1 MSQKLKVVTIGGGS
15 SYTPELLEGFIKR
28 YHELPVS
35 ELWLVDVEG
44 GKAKLDI
51 IFDLC
56 QRMIDNA
63 GVPMKLYKTLDR
75 REALKDADF
84 VTTQLRVGQLPAREL
99 DERIPLSHGYLGQ
112 ETNGAGGL
120 FKGLRTIPVIFDI
133 VKDVE
138 ELCPNAW
145 VINFTNPA
153 GMVTEAVY
161 RHTGFKRFIGVC
173 NIPIGMK
180 MFIRDVLML
189 KDSDDLSIDLFGL
202 NHMVFIKDVLVNGK
216 SRFAELLDGVASGQL
231 KASGVKNIFDLPFSE
246 GLIRS
251 MNLLPCSYL
260 LYYFKQKEML
270 AIEMGEYYKGGAR
283 AQVVQKVEK
292 QLFELYKNPELNV
305 KPKELE
311 QRGGAYYSDAAC
323 EVINA
328 IYNDKQAEHYV
339 NIPHHGH
346 IDNIPADWA
355 VEMTCTLG
363 RDGATPHPR
372 ITHFDDKVMG
382 LAPLAGAQPP
392 NVIIGTIVGTAFA
405 ITTGVKPDV
414 AVGVAVPFAVAV
426 QMGITFLFS
435 VMSGVMSRCDRMAE
449 NADTR
454 GIERVNYLALL
465 ALGTFY
471 FLCAF
476 LPIYF
481 GAEHAKTIIDVLPQR
496 LIDGLGVAG
505 GIMPAIGFAVLLKI
519 MMKNVYIPYFILGFV
534 AAAWL
539 KLPVLA
545 IAAAA
550 LAMALIDLLRKSPE
564 PTQPA
569 AQKEEFEDGI

>member
-120 FKGLRTIPVIFDI
+120 FKGLRTIP
-133 VKDVE
+133 
-138 ELCPNAW
+138 
-145 VINFTNPA
+145 
-153 GMVTEAVY
+153 
-161 RHTGFKRFIGVC
+161 
-173 NIPIGMK
+173 
-180 MFIRDVLML
+180 DVLML

-251 MNLLPCSYL
+251 LNLLPCSYL

-382 LAPLAGAQPP
+382 L
-392 NVIIGTIVGTAFA
+392 IHTIKGFEIAASNAALSGEFN
-405 ITTGVKPDV
+405 DV
-414 AVGVAVPFAVAV
+414 
-426 QMGITFLFS
+426 
-435 VMSGVMSRCDRMAE
+435 
-449 NADTR
+449 
-454 GIERVNYLALL
+454 LL
-465 ALGTFY
+465 ALN
-471 FLCAF
+471 LSPLVHSDRDAELLAREMILAHEKW
-476 LPIYF
+476 LPNFADCI
-481 GAEHAKTIIDVLPQR
+481 AE
-496 LIDGLGVAG
+496 
-505 GIMPAIGFAVLLKI
+505 LK
-519 MMKNVYIPYFILGFV
+519 K
-534 AAAWL
+534 AH
-539 KLPVLA
+539 
-545 IAAAA
+545 
-550 LAMALIDLLRKSPE
+550 
-564 PTQPA
+564 
-569 AQKEEFEDGI
+569 